1 MLIGFVGLTHLGLCT
16 MSSCL
21 LKNHKAIGFA
31 ESKKKINLDNSIFEQ
46 NLKNILINKKK
57 EYKLTNNIKD
67 LNNCD
72 FIYVSYDVPTN
83 SKGVS
88 KLKNITI
95 KINFLIENLIDEIP
109 IIILSQVPPGFTRFF
124 FKKKANIYYQVETL
138 IFGSAIER
146 ALKPE
151 RIIIGTNHKNTK
163 ISNKYNIYLKSFSC
177 PIIRMNYESA
187 EFTKIAINIYLI
199 SSVSV
204 TNMLSN
210 ISKSISSNWD
220 DIKQALHLDKRI
232 GKYAYLNPGLGLSGG
247 NLERDL
253 ETINKITSKYSIE
266 NKFFKSYSKISIY
279 SKNWPH
285 RIFLKSIKEFNNIK
299 NIGIMGLS
307 YKKNTNSIKNS
318 PSILLIKKINNY
330 CNKNNKIIKIK
341 VYDPVVKNNI
351 ISEKVIFM
359 KTISNLINNVDAL
372 FILNEWDDFNIDAKK
387 ILKVSNIKFIADPFN
402 MIKNPRILSCK
413 YFDLK

>member
-21 LKNHKAIGFA
+21 LKNHKAIGFL
-31 ESKKKINLDNSIFEQ
+31 ESKKKINLDEIIYEQ
-46 NLKNILINKKK
+46 DLKKILINKKK
-57 EYKLTNNIKD
+57 KYKLTNNIKD
-67 LNNCD
+67 LNKCD

-88 KLKNITI
+88 NLKNITN
-95 KINFLIENLIDEIP
+95 KINFLIKNLFEEIP
-109 IIILSQVPPGFTRFF
+109 IIILSQVPPGFTRSFLT
-124 FKKKANIYYQVETL
+124 KKTNIYYQVETL
-138 IFGSAIER
+138 IFGSAIKR

-151 RIIIGTNHKNTK
+151 RIIIGTENKKTK
-163 ISNKYNIYLKSFSC
+163 ILKKYNNFLKSFSC

-210 ISKSISSNWD
+210 ISKSISSNWN

-253 ETINKITSKYSIE
+253 ETINSITSKYPIE
-266 NKFFKSYSKISIY
+266 NKFFKLYSKISTY

-285 RIFLKSIKEFNNIK
+285 RIFLKSMKEFDDLK

-318 PSILLIKKINNY
+318 PSILLIKQINNY
-330 CNKNNKIIKIK
+330 CNKKNKRIKIK
-341 VYDPVVKNNI
+341 VYDPVVKNKI

-359 KTISNLINNVDAL
+359 KSISKLIN
-372 FILNEWDDFNIDAKK
+372 
-387 ILKVSNIKFIADPFN
+387 
-402 MIKNPRILSCK
+402 
-413 YFDLK
+413 